1 MDSAALMRLAQTLGT
16 RQGIVRAALMIGS
29 PSNKRLMADA
39 GLLAEA
45 GGAAGANDLIVA
57 LRAQDAATGEAALA
71 EADALLDRPNAS
83 SRGSGRYPPRSL
95 ETALGMLGGPNP
107 APIPVP

>member
-29 PSNKRLMADA
+29 PSNRRLMQDA

-45 GGAAGANDLIVA
+45 GGAAGANDLIIA
-57 LRAQDAATGEAALA
+57 LRAHDSAAGEAGLADA
-71 EADALLDRPNAS
+71 EAILD
-83 SRGSGRYPPRSL
+83 
-95 ETALGMLGGPNP
+95 GPNSAGQDSGQYRPGPLYAAP
-107 APIPVP
+107 AMPGGAHAPRISGP

>member
-29 PSNKRLMADA
+29 PSNKHLMADA

-45 GGAAGANDLIVA
+45 GGAAGGNDLIIA

-83 SRGSGRYPPRSL
+83 GHDSGGDPPRSL
-95 ETALGMLGGPNP
+95 GAAVGLLEGATHALLS
-107 APIPVP
+107 